1 MKRKSAGGFLA
12 AVVLCLLLA
21 GCAVPGGEPETTER
35 QDTDPPVTQ
44 TEAVTEAPG
53 TETIPETAPGTA
65 PETQPE
71 PADPYRQVSPEEAK
85 RIVDTENG
93 YLILDVRTEEEYAE
107 GHIPGAVVIPVE
119 ELGERAEKELP
130 DKDRLILV
138 YCRGGVRS
146 KAAAQTLAGLGY
158 TNIVEFGGIL
168 SWPYETEQ

>member
-1 MKRKSAGGFLA
+1 MKRRKSGIFLA
-12 AVVLCLLLA
+12 AAAFCLLLA
-21 GCAVPGGEPETTER
+21 GCAVPGGKSETTEW
-35 QDTDPPVTQ
+35 QAAEPPVTQ

-53 TETIPETAPGTA
+53 TERMPETAP
-65 PETQPE
+65 ETKPE

-85 RIVDTENG
+85 RIMDTENG
-93 YLILDVRTEEEYAE
+93 YLILDVRTEEEYEE

-119 ELGERAEKELP
+119 EIGDRAEKELP

-168 SWPYETEQ
+168 SWSYETEQ